1 VRLLNGT
8 TDRDLTPAAARQ
20 LVEAGAEIT
29 IAGNADSFT
38 VTETTFTYHSPDE
51 RAAARRLADSF
62 GVGTVDE
69 DDDGAPSSTGSTA
82 AEDADEI
89 DVTIVLGSDA
99 QDLIGRLESSG

>member
-1 VRLLNGT
+1 MLCPSR
-8 TDRDLTPAAARQ
+8 
-20 LVEAGAEIT
+20 
-29 IAGNADSFT
+29 GNHAWVIHQRFAPRFPQRSCW
-38 VTETTFTYHSPDE
+38 
-51 RAAARRLADSF
+51 RRLADRF